1 MTILITAID
10 PGMSS
15 LIWGVGGLIML
26 ITWYFQIMRR
36 WWLQYVSEITLFLR
50 NTKQYYHISYIPFRV
65 VL

>member
-36 WWLQYVSEITLFLR
+36 WWLQYVSEI
-50 NTKQYYHISYIPFRV
+50 
-65 VL
+65 